1 MNRMFAAIVA
11 AVLVIGVPASARA
24 AEAAGSASP
33 ATAAAGPKAA
43 AFQELF
49 GPWKKILREMRDLQ
63 LEYKTAG
70 VDRRVEISKRYDE
83 LIAQGNAMQDKLV
96 AAAIEAY
103 KEAPNADLQIAQ
115 FLVGIVSWGCQADDY
130 EKALEIARPLIENKV
145 PAKGILELAGKAAFA
160 AGDFDAAEK
169 YLKEA
174 SSAGELEK
182 TARQNLEQIPYY
194 KVEWPKE
201 QKIREAEA
209 KADDLP
215 RVLLKTKHGDIV
227 LELFENQAPN
237 TVANFI
243 SLVKKGFY
251 NGLTFHRVLPG
262 FMAQGGCPTG
272 TGTGGPGYKIACECV
287 RDDHRKHFRGSLSM
301 AHAGPD
307 TGGSQFFL
315 TFVPTQSLDGRHT
328 VFGRVVEGID
338 QLAKIQ
344 RRDPEEDGGTEPEK
358 IIEMK
363 VLRDRGHE
371 YVPEKLK

>member
-1 MNRMFAAIVA
+1 MKRLFAVTAAAWLAIGLA
-11 AVLVIGVPASARA
+11 AASAA
-24 AEAAGSASP
+24 APAESASP
-33 ATAAAGPKAA
+33 PVAAAGPKAA

-49 GPWKKILREMRDLQ
+49 GPWKKILGEMRDLQ

-70 VDRRVEISKRYDE
+70 VDRRVEISKRYGE
-83 LIAQGNAMQDKLV
+83 LIAQGSSMQEKLV

-103 KEAPNADLQIAQ
+103 KEAPNADPQIGQ
-115 FLVGIVSWGCQADDY
+115 FLLGIVSWDCDADDY
-130 EKALEIARPLIENKV
+130 EKALEIARLLIDNKA
-145 PAKGILELAGKAAFA
+145 PAQGILGLAGRAAFA
-160 AGDFDAAEK
+160 AGQFDLAEE
-169 YLKEA
+169 YLKKA
-174 SSAGELEK
+174 DLAGGLDEK
-182 TARQNLEQIPYY
+182 GKQSLEQIPYY

-215 RVLLKTKHGDIV
+215 RVLLKTQHGDIV

-251 NGLTFHRVLPG
+251 NGLTFHRVLSG
-262 FMAQGGCPTG
+262 FMAQGGCPDG
-272 TGTGGPGYKIACECV
+272 TGGGGPGYKIACECV
-287 RDDHRKHFRGSLSM
+287 RDDYRKHFRGSLSM

-315 TFVPTQSLDGRHT
+315 TFVPTQFLDGRHT
-328 VFGRVVEGID
+328 VFGRVVEGLD

-344 RRDPEEDGGTEPEK
+344 RRDPENPGAVEAEK

-371 YVPEKLK
+371 YAPKKIQ